1 MGFVMTLVMTS
12 CSNSSQEQSN
22 QQEFEAF
29 PYQIEAGLLAEN
41 PLVIPEI
48 QAEYQIPVNYA
59 TIDQEYI
66 DNIANEEQK
75 NNPFNRKLLRI
86 YLNQYINSTIAMY
99 DMRHIP
105 QEKINNEITNYQT
118 TYNADGSWENISLK
132 KYTSNHY
139 PKIYWFEMK
148 NQNITNIRIIFANNE
163 KAQFCIDYNFASAY
177 YEDLIPL
184 IRSAAA
190 SVKPN
195 LEPQITILWKKP
207 IGTYITGS

>member
-1 MGFVMTLVMTS
+1 MAGS
-12 CSNSSQEQSN
+12 CARSLIIFIFQKEKSSKKRKQSKN
-22 QQEFEAF
+22 TGSVEETVL
-29 PYQIEAGLLAEN
+29 PAE
-41 PLVIPEI
+41 
-48 QAEYQIPVNYA
+48 
-59 TIDQEYI
+59 EYI

-86 YLNQYINSTIAMY
+86 YLNQYINSTIATY